1 MKMEIAAIKETLRSK
16 FWKME
21 NLGNPI
27 EITEISITNRIEE
40 KKETISKFEDILKE
54 IDIIKKKANLKC
66 SSEISPRKSKT

>member
-1 MKMEIAAIKETLRSK
+1 MKMEIAAIKKTLRSK

-54 IDIIKKKANLKC
+54 IDI
-66 SSEISPRKSKT
+66 